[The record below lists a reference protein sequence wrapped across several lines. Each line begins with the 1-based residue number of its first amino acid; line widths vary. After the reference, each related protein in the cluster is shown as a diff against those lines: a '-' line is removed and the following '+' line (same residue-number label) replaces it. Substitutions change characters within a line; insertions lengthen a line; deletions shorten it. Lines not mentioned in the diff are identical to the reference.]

1 MKEELFE
8 KVESLTESLLD
19 KGMTTDSPMLLRA
32 QAEMYDKVQGNYIK
46 EMHENVTYD
55 IAELDHQIKQKQ
67 VENDE
72 AKIRVEREKIGVDK
86 DRLEIEKARNS
97 IENDKLAIEEL
108 KAENDHEIKQKQLE
122 NEAAK
127 IGVDKD
133 RLEIERV
140 HNSIENEKIAVEKL
154 KVENDR
160 EKIELE
166 KVRFE
171 FEKEIERNRI
181 DIEAY
186 RAENERLKL
195 YADKNKAEKE
205 MKTELFKMGADLGMK
220 VGGIAVAGIFVNIL
234 VKTFLVSETEGL
246 CMSSVTGKLAT
257 EALAKPILSF
267 ITKVV

>member
-86 DRLEIEKARNS
+86 DKLEIEKARNS
-97 IENDKLAIEEL
+97 IENDK
-108 KAENDHEIKQKQLE
+108 
-122 NEAAK
+122 
-127 IGVDKD
+127 V
-133 RLEIERV
+133 
-140 HNSIENEKIAVEKL
+140 SIEKL

-166 KVRFE
+166 KARFE

-205 MKTELFKMGADLGMK
+205 MKTELLKMGVDIGMK
-220 VGGIAVAGIFVNIL
+220 AGSIAAAGIL
-234 VKTFLVSETEGL
+234 VKVLVNTFLVSETEGL
-246 CMSSVTGKLAT
+246 CISSVTGKLAT

>member
-8 KVESLTESLLD
+8 KMESLTEDLLD

-32 QAEMYDKVQGNYIK
+32 QAEMYDKVQGNYIR

-72 AKIRVEREKIGVDK
+72 AKIRVEREKIGVEKDK
-86 DRLEIEKARNS
+86 LEIDRAHNS
-97 IENDKLAIEEL
+97 IENDKVAI
-108 KAENDHEIKQKQLE
+108 
-122 NEAAK
+122 
-127 IGVDKD
+127 
-133 RLEIERV
+133 
-140 HNSIENEKIAVEKL
+140 EKL
-154 KVENDR
+154 KAENDR

-166 KVRFE
+166 KARFE

-195 YADKNKAEKE
+195 YADKNKADKE
-205 MKTELFKMGADLGMK
+205 MKTELLKMGVDIGMK
-220 VGGIAVAGIFVNIL
+220 AGSIAAAGILVKVL